1 MSWAVT
7 AVVGSAA
14 LGAYQAEEQRKA
26 QAAANRAN
34 AEMAA
39 AQTQYSPWTG
49 MATGQADLKPVSGDA
64 LGGAAQGA
72 LGGAMFA
79 QGMKKSAAE
88 QNKLN
93 AQADQIRMQNQM
105 PETDLMMGQEMPT
118 SMGGPAEE
126 ELRRK
131 MLGLA

>member
-7 AVVGSAA
+7 AVVGSTA

-26 QAAANRAN
+26 QAAANRTN

-49 MATGQADLKPVSGDA
+49 MATGQAEMAPVKGDA

-79 QGMKKSAAE
+79 QGLKTSAAE
-88 QNKLN
+88 QAKL
-93 AQADQIRMQNQM
+93 AAETEEIKRQAEMQKQLQNFN
-105 PETDLMMGQEMPT
+105 PN
-118 SMGGPAEE
+118 
-126 ELRRK
+126 
-131 MLGLA
+131 LA